1 MTDTLRADSVPIRE
15 TEGLSPHSGRPVT
28 VPVRHRQGVAYSQE
42 TVDQAFALFV
52 TTCHHDCRAVE
63 RMMAA
68 KAEPGEA
75 VPTARTI
82 GNWAKA
88 ENWSGRSDD
97 IWRSNGKRTI
107 YELRRAMLGNAILG
121 QQIHRDVMT
130 GAYDEK
136 EPWEVAARLKAADQS
151 NRMLER
157 GVIALQ
163 AFDPPQEEQNR
174 EDMSLQER
182 EAEASARLVEARKR
196 SIGRGE

>member
-1 MTDTLRADSVPIRE
+1 MTDAMSAEIVPIRE
-15 TEGLSPHSGRPVT
+15 T
-28 VPVRHRQGVAYSQE
+28 VPVRGKQGVSFPQE
-42 TVDQAFALFV
+42 TIDQAFVFFA
-52 TTCHHDCRAVE
+52 TTCGGDCSAVE
-63 RMMAA
+63 RMMVA
-68 KAEPGEA
+68 KADTGEA

-82 GNWAKA
+82 RNWARA
-88 ENWSGRSDD
+88 ENWAGQSDD